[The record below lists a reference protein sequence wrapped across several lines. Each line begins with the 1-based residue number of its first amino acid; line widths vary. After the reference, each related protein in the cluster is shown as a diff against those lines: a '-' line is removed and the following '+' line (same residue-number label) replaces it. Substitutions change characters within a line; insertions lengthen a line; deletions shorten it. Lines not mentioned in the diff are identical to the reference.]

1 MPYFWLKSVAS
12 SPTVMPCRA
21 GIGYI
26 PTNDLNFGSS
36 SAPSTIS
43 PPIGFGRSSTTNGI
57 FFFAAACIA
66 SAIVDT
72 YVQVRPPTSWR
83 S

>member
-1 MPYFWLKSVAS
+1 
-12 SPTVMPCRA
+12 MPCRA
-21 GIGYI
+21 GMGYI

-57 FFFAAACIA
+57 PFRFAASIEI
-66 SAIVDT
+66 AIVET
-72 YVQVRPPTSWR
+72 
-83 S
+83 